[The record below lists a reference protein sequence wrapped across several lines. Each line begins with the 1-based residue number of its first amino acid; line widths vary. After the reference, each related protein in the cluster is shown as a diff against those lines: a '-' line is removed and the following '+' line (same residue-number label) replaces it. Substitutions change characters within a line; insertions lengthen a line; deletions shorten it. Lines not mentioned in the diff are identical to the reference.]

1 VYDNVAKTFHKF
13 LNNDNLQDILDTKV
27 DMEIIKKLQEQK
39 ADKGDIDDN
48 SRKIDSLNKRLKN
61 VCVLLNELARSVI
74 PQ

>member
-1 VYDNVAKTFHKF
+1 
-13 LNNDNLQDILDTKV
+13 
-27 DMEIIKKLQEQK
+27 MEIIKKLQEQK
-39 ADKGDIDDN
+39 ADRGEIDDN